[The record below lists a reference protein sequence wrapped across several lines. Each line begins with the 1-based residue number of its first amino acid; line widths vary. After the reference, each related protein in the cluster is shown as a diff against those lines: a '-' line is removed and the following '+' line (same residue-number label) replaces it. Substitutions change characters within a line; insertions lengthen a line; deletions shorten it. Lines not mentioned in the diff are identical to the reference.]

1 MAGSSLS
8 DRDGGYKALL
18 KRLTAETG
26 ASLEVGVFGEKAAQK
41 HDNSDLTVGD
51 IAAIH
56 EFGTALVWEH
66 PIPERSW
73 LRGYIDENR
82 PRLEEMVRRLAAAVV
97 AGKLTTEQALDQL
110 GLKVVGEIQTRIAN
124 NIPPPLKQ
132 KTIDRKGSSVA
143 LIDTEQFRSSI
154 AHAVTK
160 ELGHG
165 F

>member
-8 DRDGGYKALL
+8 DRDGGYSALL

-26 ASLEVGVFGEKAAQK
+26 VSLEIGVFGEKAAQK
-41 HDNSDLTVGD
+41 HDNSDLTIGD
-51 IAAIH
+51 IAEIH
-56 EFGTALVWEH
+56 EFGSELAH
-66 PIPERSW
+66 IPERSW
-73 LRGYIDENR
+73 LRGYVDENR
-82 PRLEEMVRRLAAAVV
+82 PRLEEMVRRLAGAVV